1 MDPKTRLINAF
12 LTLKDTSFGTL
23 WWVAN
28 TLWMT
33 EKTFVLKKG
42 TRHRSHPGV
51 AISRKVD
58 SKDVI
63 IPMLL
68 GTSNRR
74 PFWMALPLKLDD
86 RKEELTFF
94 GTLRPVPF
102 SFTHFLNG
110 ETIQENQPKTRLSES
125 DRTKLEQ
132 FLRLRLGFKT
142 TTGDNAL

>member
-51 AISRKVD
+51 AIGTKVSPD
-58 SKDVI
+58 DVI
-63 IPMLL
+63 ISMLL
-68 GTSNRR
+68 GTSKSQ
-74 PFWMALPLKLDD
+74 PHWKALPLKLNDQKGD
-86 RKEELTFF
+86 LSFF
-94 GTLRPVPF
+94 GTLKPVPF
-102 SFTHFLNG
+102 SFFHFLKG
-110 ETIQENQPKTRLSES
+110 QTIRENSPKFRLSDS
-125 DRTKLEQ
+125 DQNRLKW
-132 FLRLRLGFKT
+132 FLRLRLGFKPEP
-142 TTGDNAL
+142 GENVL